1 MIRALSSV
9 GLALLLAFGPVRS
22 APAAP
27 GENSEKAP
35 APAPPT
41 AKTDARPITVTGEV
55 VDTWC
60 YASHVMGEGRGPKH
74 RKCALACISGG
85 VAPGIVDDQGN
96 LYIAAKHRGYEGCRS
111 LLLPYVA
118 KRVTATGWVARKG
131 GCQVLKI
138 TSVRPA
144 P

>member
-1 MIRALSSV
+1 MLRALSTM
-9 GLALLLAFGPVRS
+9 GLALLLAFGPVRW

-27 GENSEKAP
+27 PEKSKKAP
-35 APAPPT
+35 DPAI

-85 VAPGIVDDQGN
+85 VAPGIVDDEGN

-118 KRVTATGWVARKG
+118 KRVTATGWLARKG

-138 TSVRPA
+138 TSVKPA